1 MNNMNQKIQ
10 ELESLLH
17 SREEGAKRNGAIEN
31 KQVEILNDYA
41 CELRTEFTSMGVQ
54 IDTKLLRNRRLK
66 ENQWVIKDNGKI
78 INSKSSERDSWFDS
92 KSFDAILPITIKGS
106 DHTLYFIM
114 KGVDEQ
120 GGHQGNVKQE
130 IAQYLRQIENNVD
143 ENTYFIFLLD
153 GEYFKKELERFS
165 RPQMTEKYAITTSSN
180 VKDIVK
186 TYISEHLV

>member
-1 MNNMNQKIQ
+1 MNMNQKIQ

-31 KQVEILNDYA
+31 KQVEILNDCA
-41 CELRTEFTSMGVQ
+41 SELRSEFTDMGVQ
-54 IDTKLLRNRRLK
+54 IDTKLLRNRRLR

-78 INSKSSERDSWFDS
+78 IHSKSTERDSWFDS

-106 DHTLYFIM
+106 NHTLYFIM

-130 IAQYLRQIENNVD
+130 IAQYFRQIDNNVD
-143 ENTYFIFLLD
+143 DNTYFIFLLD
-153 GEYFKKELERFS
+153 GAYFKKELERFS
-165 RPQMTEKYAITTSSN
+165 RPQMTEKYAITTSFN

>member
-1 MNNMNQKIQ
+1 MNMNQKIQ

-31 KQVEILNDYA
+31 KQVEILNDCA
-41 CELRTEFTSMGVQ
+41 GELRSEFTDMGVQ
-54 IDTKLLRNRRLK
+54 IDTKLLRNRRLR

-78 INSKSSERDSWFDS
+78 IHSKSTERDSWFD
-92 KSFDAILPITIKGS
+92 
-106 DHTLYFIM
+106 IM

-130 IAQYLRQIENNVD
+130 IAQYFRQIDNNVD
-143 ENTYFIFLLD
+143 DNTYFVFLLD
-153 GEYFKKELERFS
+153 GAYFKKELERFS
-165 RPQMTEKYAITTSSN
+165 RPQMTEKYAITTSFN

>member
-1 MNNMNQKIQ
+1 MNMNQKIQ

-31 KQVEILNDYA
+31 KQVEILNDCA
-41 CELRTEFTSMGVQ
+41 GELRSEFTDMGVQ
-54 IDTKLLRNRRLK
+54 IDTKLLRNRRLQ

-78 INSKSSERDSWFDS
+78 IHSKSTERDSWFDS

-106 DHTLYFIM
+106 NHTLYFIM

-130 IAQYLRQIENNVD
+130 I
-143 ENTYFIFLLD
+143 D
-153 GEYFKKELERFS
+153 GAYFKKELERFS
-165 RPQMTEKYAITTSSN
+165 RPQMTEKYAIATSFN